1 MAYTKTNWA
10 NDNTPAINEEN
21 LNKIE
26 QGIYDNSIN
35 IEHLSDEVGVFSI
48 AKLRT
53 NGQKEVA
60 NNVGTIIRDI
70 WTNEFQA
77 GDYVSD
83 IENDRIVVRNT
94 EILAITGAIGGS
106 GPAWNRI
113 IVRDEED
120 NGVELGNANSVLYT
134 QNGYWCLPFPTS
146 YYQLDKT
153 KTYYVYLYCVGYNG
167 TFQLNYGMGD
177 KGTVMTAIKIK

>member
-10 NDNTPAINEEN
+10 NDSTPAINEEN

-53 NGQKEVA
+53 NGQMTIQ
-60 NNVGTIIRDI
+60 NNVGTKVSGI
-70 WTNEFQA
+70 WTNEFQM

-83 IENDRIVVRNT
+83 IENDRIIVRNT
-94 EILAITGAIGGS
+94 EILAVTGNVGGR

-113 IVRDEED
+113 NVRDEED
-120 NGVELGNANSVLYT
+120 NAVEPGNANSILCT
-134 QNGYWCLPFPTS
+134 ETGYWCFPFPTS

-153 KTYYVYLYCVGYNG
+153 KTYYVYLYCVGYNE
-167 TFQLNYGMGD
+167 TFQLNYGIGD
-177 KGTVMTAIKIK
+177 KGTVITAIKIK